1 MDRKLIAILVGDIVG
16 YSRLVSTNETK
27 ALQNLEAC
35 FRFVRECIEDHN
47 GSIFNSAGDSVLAE
61 FGSVMNAVECAI
73 EVQEIFAEINDG
85 ADAEAVIQM
94 RIGIHLGDVVVTAGD
109 YLGDG
114 VNIAARLEP
123 LAEPGGICVSDSVHQ
138 NIVGR
143 VDVQFE
149 DLGLF
154 DLKNIDRSV
163 HIYRIPPP
171 NDAPPIV
178 AAQTNGTSDLT
189 AEAPA
194 IAVLPFDNMSSDP
207 QDEHFVDGLTE
218 DLITA
223 LAAWRTFPVIARNST
238 FAYKGRSPD
247 IRAVAQD
254 LNARY
259 VLEGSVR
266 KSGERVRVNAQ
277 LIDADTGHH
286 TWAEKF
292 DRSVEDIFEVQD
304 EITRYLAGIIAPELE
319 KAEQRRLD
327 TKRSSSLQAWELVQR
342 GMLYLDQWTEDD
354 NEQARQLFEQ
364 ALALDPDYAQAF
376 TGLAYTHHRDIWFGF
391 AEDRD
396 HTIKEQI
403 RTARMAVKFD
413 PNDSMAHSMLGFGFM
428 WSHDFDMG
436 IAEGERAVALNPSNY
451 VALAQLGLAL
461 CYSGRALD
469 SLPMFEQS
477 IRVNPRNP
485 RIQFILCCLARSQLS
500 ARNPEKAAIEART
513 ALSHAANYP
522 LALLIL
528 ASALGHLDQV
538 DDAKIALS
546 ACELSQPGFAVKWA
560 STPMFKNRDEDAHFL
575 AGLRKAG
582 LEASLPL

>member
-1 MDRKLIAILVGDIVG
+1 MDRKLIAILVGDVVG
-16 YSRLVSTNETK
+16 FSRLVSTNETK
-27 ALQNLEAC
+27 ALENLKAC
-35 FRFVRECIEDHN
+35 FGFVRECIEDHG
-47 GSIFNSAGDSVLAE
+47 GSIFHSAGDSVLAE
-61 FGSVMNAVECAI
+61 FGSVMNALECAI

-94 RIGIHLGDVVVTAGD
+94 RIGIHLGDVVVEAGD

-123 LAEPGGICVSDSVHQ
+123 LAEPGGICLSDSVHQ

-143 VDVQFE
+143 MDVQFE

-163 HIYRIPPP
+163 QIYRIAPP

-178 AAQTNGTSDLT
+178 AAPTNCKGDLT
-189 AEAPA
+189 TDAPA

-238 FAYKGRSPD
+238 FAYKGRSPG

-266 KSGERVRVNAQ
+266 KAGDRVRVNAQ

-292 DRSVEDIFEVQD
+292 DRNVEDIFEVQD

-327 TKRSSSLQAWELVQR
+327 NKRSSSLQAWELVQR
-342 GMLYLDQWTEDD
+342 GMLFLDKWTEDD

-364 ALALDPDYAQAF
+364 ALTLDADYAQAF

-391 AEDRD
+391 AADRA

-428 WSHDFDMG
+428 WSHDFEMA

-461 CYSGRALD
+461 CYSGRALP
-469 SLPMFEQS
+469 SLAMFEQS

-500 ARNPEKAAIEART
+500 ARNPEKAAMEARN

-538 DDAKIALS
+538 DDANIALS

-582 LEASLPL
+582 LDASLPL